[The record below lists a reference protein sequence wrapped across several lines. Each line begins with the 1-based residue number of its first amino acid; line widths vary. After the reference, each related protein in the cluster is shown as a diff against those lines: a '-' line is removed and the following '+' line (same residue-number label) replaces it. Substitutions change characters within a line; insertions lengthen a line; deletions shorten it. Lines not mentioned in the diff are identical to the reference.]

1 MKAVSLLCALCL
13 CVVSC
18 SYDETL
24 DLLNGN
30 VQLVY
35 PANSI
40 EPYAGARV
48 ELRDSRSSIFVDSTD
63 AAGRAHFVVPA
74 GIYEASSSGQK
85 RIVGEKYDTIYNY
98 NGVRSL
104 IVVSP
109 DSSNQVRL
117 DLKVS
122 FRRVFK

>member
-1 MKAVSLLCALCL
+1 MLCALCF
-13 CVVSC
+13 CAVSC

-24 DLLNGN
+24 DLLSVN

-48 ELRDSRSSIFVDSTD
+48 ELKDSRASIFVDSTD
-63 AAGRAHFVVPA
+63 AAGCAHFVVPA
-74 GIYEASSSGQK
+74 GIYEASTSGQK
-85 RIVGEKYDTIYNY
+85 RVVGEKYDTIYNY
-98 NGVRSL
+98 NGVKSM

-122 FRRVFK
+122 ARRVFK